1 MSIGLTELMPVC
13 AEGSNLNSLFES
25 PDLEGGLSFLDS
37 GAAAGTGATRSIIAQ
52 KINVIRQHPGLR
64 AKTILTTVGRAMTQT
79 LPMMSSYAR
88 QANLAERL
96 SRHEINGVVSIKSH

>member
-52 KINVIRQHPGLR
+52 KINVIRRNLGLR
-64 AKTILTTVGRAMTQT
+64 AKTILTTVGCAMTQT
-79 LPMMSSYAR
+79 LPMMSNHSC
-88 QANLAERL
+88 QADLAGRL
-96 SRHEINGVVSIKSH
+96 WRHETRDEVFTESH